1 MKTQR
6 PEWRKELRQIR
17 ARTRAIHR
25 DDCRD
30 EAAMKRRIA
39 AERKSFARLKK
50 GRSKELFRLMHRHM
64 VLEGRLAS

>member
-17 ARTRAIHR
+17 ARTRAINR
-25 DDCRD
+25 QDGRD
-30 EAAMKRRIA
+30 EAAMQKRIA
-39 AERKSFARLKK
+39 SERKSFAKIKK

-64 VLEGRLAS
+64 ILEGRLAS